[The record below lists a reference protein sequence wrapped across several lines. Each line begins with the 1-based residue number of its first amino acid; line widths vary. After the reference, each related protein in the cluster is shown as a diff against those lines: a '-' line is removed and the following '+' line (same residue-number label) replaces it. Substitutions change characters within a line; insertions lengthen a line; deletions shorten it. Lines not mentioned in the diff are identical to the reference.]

1 MKKAYPC
8 PKCGEVT
15 LANKCPKCGHEFM
28 PEIPRPKMIVE
39 EGEDI
44 IPPKKKKGKRLPSD
58 KYLK

>member
-28 PEIPRPKMIVE
+28 PETPKPKMVVE

-44 IPPKKKKGKRLPSD
+44 IPPKKKGKRLPSD